1 MRYGSLT
8 YNACSCISHRL
19 VQRLNIKSATLL
31 DTGADEAGVR
41 LGRERQHDERRVIT
55 NIEIPK
61 AKDLNEPIRTSHR
74 YKNILPND
82 DVTYRK
88 VNGVE
93 YSNHQE

>member
-1 MRYGSLT
+1 MY
-8 YNACSCISHRL
+8 
-19 VQRLNIKSATLL
+19 VEKFVNINVEEL
-31 DTGADEAGVR
+31 DKVFYAGKDDDEQYDNI
-41 LGRERQHDERRVIT
+41 EERRVIT

-61 AKDLNEPIRTSHR
+61 AKELNEPIRTSHG